1 MNKRSRPPLRGRWL
15 LLLYKRI
22 SKNRYPHRSPFA
34 HKKSK
39 NDSEGEDCRF
49 CDCVDEDVKK
59 REKNTPM
66 SNMQYIGRGAKKG
79 EKPPQLQTYYS
90 TARAIG
96 CWEKVSV
103 VIRKVES
110 LVIAP
115 KKKRQPRESCR
126 FVLVLHQAFGKRG
139 EKPALQVSIA
149 ER

>member
-1 MNKRSRPPLRGRWL
+1 MRLCGRGC
-15 LLLYKRI
+15 
-22 SKNRYPHRSPFA
+22 
-34 HKKSK
+34 
-39 NDSEGEDCRF
+39 E
-49 CDCVDEDVKK
+49 K

-90 TARAIG
+90 IARAIG

-115 KKKRQPRESCR
+115 QKKTTAEGVLS
-126 FVLVLHQAFGKRG
+126 FVFWLLWEIAGKKG
-139 EKPALQVSIA
+139 EKNQRFKSV
-149 ER
+149 

>member
-1 MNKRSRPPLRGRWL
+1 MRLCGRGC
-15 LLLYKRI
+15 
-22 SKNRYPHRSPFA
+22 
-34 HKKSK
+34 
-39 NDSEGEDCRF
+39 E
-49 CDCVDEDVKK
+49 K

-115 KKKRQPRESCR
+115 KKNDSRGSAVVCFLASLGNRWK
-126 FVLVLHQAFGKRG
+126 KRG